1 MKKRLLPVTLI
12 TAMTAAFLAGCG
24 SSAQQSAAGGSTAAA
39 SSTSSQKQR
48 LPRKEKTGKPL
59 RSACTVQSQEG
70 LLFMGKAHR
79 TPLPWQLK
87 KSTTEIPVIRLK
99 L

>member
-39 SSTSSQKQR
+39 NSTSSQEAASA
-48 LPRKEKTGKPL
+48 PEVEDGKTIKIGVYGPVTGG
-59 RSACTVQSQEG
+59 SAVYGEG
-70 LLFMGKAHR
+70 A
-79 TPLPWQLK
+79 
-87 KSTTEIPVIRLK
+87 
-99 L
+99 